1 MHIRYLNAYSVRL
14 TRAIMEATFRHI
26 SSGFSPDGEGHLY
39 ATPQVTSF
47 FSGVLYNDDFSGV
60 PDLEK
65 VAAERVAA
73 LFLRGNPEAGLAQLD
88 GSFLA
93 IVQTGDY
100 VYVVRDHHGTGPSF
114 YYSSTHFS
122 TSLHD
127 LVSGG
132 NLSPVPDQ
140 EALAHYLRLGYVP
153 APLSS
158 FRDVSKLAGGML
170 LQHHIP
176 TATSVVKTLYP
187 YSEFHRK
194 PDDLPLATFSE
205 QYGALH
211 LQAIQRRLKQRKS
224 VGILLSGG
232 YDSGSNLVALRKVWN
247 GEVQSFSIG
256 FRGNH
261 WSELPVAREMSSIFD
276 TRHSEYELDGS
287 EVAFLP
293 EIVKALGDPFVEGGL
308 MVNYAAMKMAAG
320 SAPDMILGGDGSD
333 QYFGTSGREVALH
346 LLSRRLL
353 LYRPLIWMGNLLNRE
368 WVERGG
374 AAFRARFHS
383 KRITDIQAG
392 DQFGFSDS
400 QIKSLF
406 SNPHSGLSHP
416 VECPPLESFS
426 QLYSY
431 HHYYCDIRKTIDQV
445 ILYKA
450 SKMAAHFGNRLSY
463 PFLDND
469 LYHFLQTVP
478 VGFKCKADHLL
489 ALARGQGIAKFLLK
503 YHYKPLLPASV
514 TSKKKQGGFAPMAL
528 FFQDP
533 VQRTRLADYILSSDL
548 CHDLL
553 DRNRVKQWLDGY
565 NREAS
570 GEGGWF
576 WYQQARSFQYFTLLN
591 LAVWWNIFVSKKEEG
606 LL

>member
-1 MHIRYLNAYSVRL
+1 
-14 TRAIMEATFRHI
+14 MEATFRHI
-26 SSGFSPDGEGHLY
+26 SSGFTPGVKGHLFSS
-39 ATPQVTSF
+39 PQVTSF
-47 FSGVLYNDDFSGV
+47 FSGILYNDEFSGSAY
-60 PDLEK
+60 LEQL
-65 VAAERVAA
+65 AAEKLADIFRK
-73 LFLRGNPEAGLAQLD
+73 GNPESALAQLD

-93 IVQTGDY
+93 IVQIGDY

-127 LVSGG
+127 LVTGG
-132 NLSPVPDQ
+132 NISATPNL
-140 EALAHYLRLGYVP
+140 EALADYLRLGYVP

-158 FRDVSKLAGGML
+158 FRGVSKLAGGML

-176 TATSVVKTLYP
+176 SVTSVVKTLYP
-187 YSEFHRK
+187 YSDFLRK
-194 PDDLPLATFSE
+194 PHDLPLATFSE

-211 LQAIQRRLKQRKS
+211 LQAIQRRIKQRNS

-261 WSELPVAREMSSIFD
+261 WSELPVAREMSSLFD
-276 TRHSEYELDGS
+276 TRHSEYEIDGT

-320 SAPDMILGGDGSD
+320 SPPDMILGGDGSD

-346 LLSRRLL
+346 LLSRRMF
-353 LYRPLIWMGNLLNRE
+353 LYKPLSWMSSLLNRE

-374 AAFRARFHS
+374 AAFRIRFHS
-383 KRITDIQAG
+383 KRITDILAG

-400 QIKSLF
+400 QIEQLF
-406 SNPHSGLSHP
+406 AKGASGMSHAF
-416 VECPPLESFS
+416 ERPPLQSFD

-431 HHYYCDIRKTIDQV
+431 HHYFCDIRKTIDQV

-469 LYHFLQTVP
+469 LYRFLQTVP
-478 VGFKCKADHLL
+478 VGFKCKSDHLL
-489 ALARGQGIAKFLLK
+489 ALARGRGIAKFLLK
-503 YHYKPLLPASV
+503 YHYKPLLPTSV
-514 TSKKKQGGFAPMAL
+514 TAKKKQGGFAPMAL

-533 VQRTRLADYILSSDL
+533 VQRGRLADFIVSSHL
-548 CHDLL
+548 CSDLL

-565 NREAS
+565 NREAG
-570 GEGGWF
+570 GEEGWF
-576 WYQQARSFQYFTLLN
+576 WYQQARSFQYFSLLN
-591 LAVWWNIFVSKKEEG
+591 LAVWWNIFVSQKEKS